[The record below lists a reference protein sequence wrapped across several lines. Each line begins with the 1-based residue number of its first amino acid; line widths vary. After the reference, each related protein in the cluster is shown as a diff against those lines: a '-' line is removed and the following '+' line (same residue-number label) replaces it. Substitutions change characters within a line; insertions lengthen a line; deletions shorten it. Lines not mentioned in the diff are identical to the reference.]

1 MEEVETRDFISSIY
15 ALGKEIEECHG
26 LLYNVFVSQS
36 IRIADEAEEKIGRIK
51 DASAG
56 LSSEMIESCGE
67 DEKMRPYCTVPS
79 HFERMASNYEI
90 ILRAL
95 RRKIKDNLLFSDR
108 AISEVNFLLNR
119 LREIL
124 STLSEFILARNTFTA
139 KYLIESE
146 KDLEKM
152 ASEYATLHEE
162 RLIEG
167 TCLPRSSGVYIMIL
181 DSVKRIAWNVRAIA
195 EKLVR

>member
-1 MEEVETRDFISSIY
+1 MEEVQKKDFISSLY

-26 LLYNVFVSQS
+26 LLYNVFVNQS
-36 IRIADEAEEKIGRIK
+36 TRIADDAKEKIRK
-51 DASAG
+51 VKEAAAG
-56 LSSEMIESCGE
+56 LSSEMIESCVE

-79 HFERMASNYEI
+79 HFERIASNYEI

-95 RRKIKDNLLFSDR
+95 RTKMRDNLLFSDR
-108 AISEVNFLLNR
+108 ATSEVNFLLNR

-124 STLSEFILARNTFTA
+124 STLSEFILARDTFTA

-167 TCLPRSSGVYIMIL
+167 TCLPRSSGVYIMLI
-181 DSVKRIAWNVRAIA
+181 DSFKRIAWNVRAIA
-195 EKLVR
+195 EKLAR

>member
-1 MEEVETRDFISSIY
+1 MEEVQTRDFISSIY

-26 LLYNVFVSQS
+26 LLYNVFINNS
-36 IRIADEAEEKIGRIK
+36 IRIADEAEEKIRRVK
-51 DASAG
+51 EASAG

-95 RRKIKDNLLFSDR
+95 RTKIRDNLLFSDR

-124 STLSEFILARNTFTA
+124 STLSEFILARNTFMA

-146 KDLEKM
+146 KDMEKM

-167 TCLPRSSGVYIMIL
+167 TCLARSSGVYIMIL

>member
-15 ALGKEIEECHG
+15 ALSKEIEECHG

-36 IRIADEAEEKIGRIK
+36 IRIADEAEEKIGRIM